1 MKTPLLIALLCSAL
15 ALQTRAESKFT
26 GSFSAAQNTSLN
38 LLAGAISLT
47 ADDGQVSFDCMLLS
61 YIPTANIEAWL
72 TAGPRKLHISLGAGT
87 QGTWPLQEFFW
98 PGLGAYF
105 GNQGGIDPGFGIPPT
120 AEGTRFTGTFTAP
133 PNLEHLLL
141 ATGGIVHLQIH
152 GAVGGM
158 QDPLL
163 SATLENVTPIRFT
176 ALCIGRKEIPP
187 TTSPHRADV
196 QFTLTGNILAYT
208 FTADPGFTWA
218 LAGIYGPGTQHSKA
232 PELVAQL
239 DASFGVFAF
248 NPGQPTAPSGITY
261 SGSVNLTDQQAT
273 DLKRGL
279 CYVNFLTA
287 QPPKGEIRGQILYVP
302 APHNKRPNEPWRWR
316 E

>member
-1 MKTPLLIALLCSAL
+1 LHPSFKAFMGFTFLLTPSLSNRASPVPAGIVRPRRSASETQTPALRLCH
-15 ALQTRAESKFT
+15 
-26 GSFSAAQNTSLN
+26 
-38 LLAGAISLT
+38 
-47 ADDGQVSFDCMLLS
+47 
-61 YIPTANIEAWL
+61 
-72 TAGPRKLHISLGAGT
+72 GPCH
-87 QGTWPLQEFFW
+87 F
-98 PGLGAYF
+98 Y
-105 GNQGGIDPGFGIPPT
+105 QGGIDPGFGIPPT
-120 AEGTRFTGTFTAP
+120 AEGTSFTGTFTAP

-141 ATGGIVHLQIH
+141 ATGGTVHLQIH
-152 GAVGGM
+152 GVVGGM

-163 SATLENVTPIRFT
+163 SATLQNVTPIHFT
-176 ALCIGRKEIPP
+176 ALCTGRTEIPP
-187 TTSPHRADV
+187 NTSPHRAGA

-218 LAGIYGPGTQHSKA
+218 LAGIYGPGTQHPKTT
-232 PELVAQL
+232 ELFAQL
-239 DASFGVFAF
+239 DTSFGVIIVI
-248 NPGQPTAPSGITY
+248 PGQPTAPSGITY

-287 QPPKGEIRGQILYVP
+287 QHPKGEIRGQILYVP